1 MNFEF
6 VYLKPEES
14 VTLKIFNTLTGTV
27 DRLIPGG
34 IEKEKIEDYPP
45 VTIYSCGPT
54 VYSYA
59 HIGNFRTFVFNDFLR
74 RYLKFRGFKVD
85 HAMNITDID
94 DKTIAGA
101 REEKI
106 SLKEYTEK
114 YTGFFMQDCN
124 DLNIEEVEHIP
135 RATDSIDAISD
146 IIRKLDEKEIVYA
159 KDRSLYF
166 SISKFNDYGK
176 LSRLD
181 KREIKT
187 GLRYDTDEYEKDD
200 IRDFALW
207 KTEIDREI
215 SWEIPQGRGRPGWH
229 IECSAMARQIFG
241 TTIDIHTGGVDL
253 IFPHHENE
261 IAQSEAAYQEQF
273 VRHWIHVEHLL
284 VDGTKMS
291 KSKGNFYT
299 LRDLLEQGYSAR
311 SVRYL
316 LLSAHY
322 KKQFNFTLQGLEQAD
337 HALSRIDNLVVRLRD
352 NRSTTENNPELEIII
367 ETFKNK
373 FIETVDNDLNISGG
387 LGILFDFIH
396 SINSLISEDK
406 LSVSDSRKII
416 DELNQIDTVFGFIVF
431 PEKETDEVNKKRI
444 EELVRE
450 RLEAKKSKNFDRAD
464 KIREALLSEGIVLE
478 DTKDGTRWI
487 KKK

>member
-1 MNFEF
+1 LFPR
-6 VYLKPEES
+6 KPEDG
-14 VTLKIFNTLTGTV
+14 VTLKIYNTLTGTV

-74 RYLKFRGFKVD
+74 RYLKFRGFRVD
-85 HAMNITDID
+85 HAMNITDVD

-106 SLKEYTEK
+106 SLREYTVK
-114 YTGFFMQDCN
+114 YTDIFMEDCN
-124 DLNIEEVEHIP
+124 ALNIEQAEHIP
-135 RATDSIDAISD
+135 RATDSIDAMSD
-146 IIRKLDEKEIVYA
+146 IISKLDEKGIVYE
-159 KDRSLYF
+159 KDGSLYF
-166 SISKFNDYGK
+166 SISKFDEYGK

-207 KTEIDREI
+207 KAESDEDV
-215 SWEIPQGRGRPGWH
+215 SWEIPEGRGRPGWH
-229 IECSAMARQIFG
+229 IECSAMVRQIFG

-261 IAQSEAAYQEQF
+261 IAQSEAAYGEQF
-273 VRHWIHVEHLL
+273 VRHWIHIEHLL
-284 VDGTKMS
+284 VDGAKMS

-299 LRDLLEQGYSAR
+299 LRDLFRRGHSAR
-311 SVRYL
+311 SIRYL

-322 KKQFNFTLQGLEQAD
+322 KKQLNFTLQGLEQAD
-337 HALSRIDNLVVRLRD
+337 HALSRIDNLLVRLRD
-352 NRSTTENNPELEIII
+352 NRSKAEDNPELEKII
-367 ETFKNK
+367 EEFNRK
-373 FIETVDNDLNISGG
+373 FVETVDNDLNISGG
-387 LGILFDFIH
+387 LGVLFDFVH
-396 SINSLISEDK
+396 SINSLISD
-406 LSVSDSRKII
+406 DSLPVNDSSRII
-416 DELNQIDTVFGFIVF
+416 DLLKKIDTVFGFIFF
-431 PEKETDEVNKKRI
+431 PEKEAEEVDEKRI
-444 EELVRE
+444 EELIRE
-450 RLEAKKSKNFDRAD
+450 RLEAKKEKNFARAD
-464 KIREALLSEGIVLE
+464 EIRETLLDEGIVLE